1 MTRALCAFESTSV
14 CALGMP
20 GWGRA
25 PWRSLIFV
33 SSVPTVRMM
42 FCLELLTVTTALSL
56 VNLATGAT
64 KLFLYKAGV

>member
-1 MTRALCAFESTSV
+1 
-14 CALGMP
+14 MP

-42 FCLELLTVTTALSL
+42 FCLELLTVITALSL